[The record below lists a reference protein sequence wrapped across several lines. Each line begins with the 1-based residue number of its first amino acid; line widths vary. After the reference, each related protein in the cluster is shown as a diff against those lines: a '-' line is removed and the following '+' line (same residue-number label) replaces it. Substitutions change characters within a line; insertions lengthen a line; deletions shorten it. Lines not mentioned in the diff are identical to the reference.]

1 MIQSLPQSAQ
11 RGILLLA
18 ALLSALLLSYYSIR
32 NAAAVHFAALETPQG
47 FERAIRMEPGD
58 ARNWYQLGRYWQY
71 HLEDSDDSRAINAY
85 LSALSANPHS
95 AKTWLDL
102 ATAYESEGRLP
113 AARDAFLHAKK
124 AYAISAE
131 VSWRYGNFL
140 LRRGEVAPAFVE
152 MRHAV
157 ESDPKRGAE
166 VFSRTLRVEPS
177 VEKILD
183 GVLPARADVYL
194 DVIWEQTQEGNLDN
208 ALKVWDRLAAMHPR
222 LLLHDVFVLV
232 DALMNRKQISEARR
246 VWDQAAAMAGFSG
259 LADPPGSLLWDGGFE
274 SGIADGGFSW
284 FIPQDSSDPQISLDS
299 QEKHSGSHSI
309 RLMFNGKSNVNF
321 SGVCHFVAV
330 LPLVAYQFSAWVHTR
345 ALSTDQGI
353 RFQLRSFGPQG
364 ISTVV
369 TSDVRGSEPWRRVE
383 MPWVPGKDVQEAQV
397 CLARLESEQAENK
410 IQGTAW
416 VDDVRLVPTSLEHS
430 QP

>member
-1 MIQSLPQSAQ
+1 MIPSLPQSAQ

-18 ALLSALLLSYYSIR
+18 ASLSALLLSYYSIR
-32 NAAAVHFAALETPQG
+32 NARAAHFAACETPQG
-47 FERAIRMEPGD
+47 LERAMRMEPGD
-58 ARNWYQLGRYWQY
+58 ARNWYRLGRYWQY
-71 HLEDSDDSRAINAY
+71 HLEGSDDRRAIHAY
-85 LSALSANPHS
+85 LSALSLNPHS
-95 AKTWLDL
+95 AETWLDL
-102 ATAYESEGRLP
+102 ATAYESEGQLP
-113 AARDAFLHAKK
+113 AARDAFVRAKK
-124 AYAISAE
+124 AYPISAE

-140 LRRGEVAPAFVE
+140 LRRGQVEPSFAE
-152 MRHAV
+152 MRRAV
-157 ESDPKRGAE
+157 EADPKRGAE

-183 GVLPARADVYL
+183 GVLPARAEVYL

-222 LLLHDVFVLV
+222 LLLNGVFVLV
-232 DALMNRKQISEARR
+232 DALMDRKQISEARR
-246 VWDQAAAMAGFSG
+246 VWDQAAAMAGFSS
-259 LADPPGSLLWDGGFE
+259 LPDPPGSLLWDGGFE
-274 SGIADGGFSW
+274 SGISDGGFSW

-299 QEKHSGSHSI
+299 QEKHSGRRSL
-309 RLMFNGKSNVNF
+309 RLMFNGNSNVNF

-330 LPLVAYQFSAWVHTR
+330 LPSVTYQFSAWVRTR

-353 RFQLRSFGPQG
+353 RFQLRSFGPEG

-369 TSDVRGSEPWRRVE
+369 TSDFRGSEPWRRIA
-383 MPWVPGKDVQEAQV
+383 MPWVPGKEVHEGQV
-397 CLARLESEQAENK
+397 CLARLASEQAESK

-416 VDDVRLVPTSLEHS
+416 VDDVRLVPSSLEPS